1 MPVTDIDDVHH
12 FVEYRVRKDAVL
24 HIAGAAKGNDRM
36 VSGLSFPLS
45 DGLQPESCEMQWTCV
60 FRTKEMHHI
69 GLVFQLIKTHADI
82 LTMQRPEHWV
92 LLIVELFCNEYALV
106 AGKWYRLREV
116 RSVDVVHRAPGA
128 VYPMG
133 TGFQYVM
140 LEVMLIEKEYL
151 FSGSLAREVLKTV
164 PIPAVGLCKVIP

>member
-1 MPVTDIDDVHH
+1 
-12 FVEYRVRKDAVL
+12 
-24 HIAGAAKGNDRM
+24 
-36 VSGLSFPLS
+36 
-45 DGLQPESCEMQWTCV
+45 MQWSRI
-60 FRTKEMHHI
+60 FSTKEMHHI
-69 GLVFQLIKTHADI
+69 GLLFQLFKTHSDI

-151 FSGSLAREVLKTV
+151 FFCGFAREVPEAV
-164 PIPAVGLCKVIP
+164 PIPAVGFCKVIP

>member
-1 MPVTDIDDVHH
+1 
-12 FVEYRVRKDAVL
+12 
-24 HIAGAAKGNDRM
+24 
-36 VSGLSFPLS
+36 
-45 DGLQPESCEMQWTCV
+45 MQWSRI
-60 FRTKEMHHI
+60 FSTKEMHHI
-69 GLVFQLIKTHADI
+69 GLLFQLFKTHSDI

-106 AGKWYRLREV
+106 AGKGHWLREI
-116 RSVDVVHRAPGA
+116 RAVDIVYCTPGT

-151 FSGSLAREVLKTV
+151 FFCGLAREVPKTV
-164 PIPAVGLCKVIP
+164 PIPAVGFCKVIA